1 MTIWTSGG
9 QPRHKVRVIELMI
22 AFFAALIWAPASA
35 GSLEAAALD
44 EGRLTL
50 HFAGPVGEAEV
61 IALDGPQRVAIDIA
75 GAEPGSV
82 AIAANPLVSR
92 IRQGRIAGGALRIV
106 LDLHRPAA
114 IRAIDRAADG
124 QGLTIAIEEASSS
137 EFAEAVR
144 AGRRSFAALSSA
156 APTMDLTRREA
167 RRYQVSV
174 PIGPARAGVTLPRI
188 YGPSDTSLPLVVLDA
203 GHGGHDPGAIS
214 ADGRYHEEQVTLAI
228 ARAIRDDLV
237 ATGRVRV
244 ALTRD
249 SDQYLVL
256 EERYGIARRLRA
268 DLFISIHADA
278 AENHSAT
285 GASIYTLSE
294 VASDREAQR
303 LAARENRANI
313 INGVDLGTQS
323 NAVRSILIDL
333 TQRET
338 MNRSTEFART
348 LQRAAG
354 SDIPFRT
361 GALRHAGFVVLKAP
375 DMPSVLLETGFIS
388 NTADADRIASAAG
401 QRAIARGV
409 RQGILGHFARQTARR
424 DLASAGGVD
433 SSARR

>member
-9 QPRHKVRVIELMI
+9 QPRHKARVIELMI
-22 AFFAALIWAPASA
+22 AFFAALIWAPAHA
-35 GSLEAAALD
+35 GSLETAALD
-44 EGRLTL
+44 DGRLTL
-50 HFAGPVGEAEV
+50 RFAGPVGEAEV

-82 AIAANPLVSR
+82 SVATNPLISR

-114 IRAIDRAADG
+114 IRAIDRAEDG
-124 QGLTIAIEEASSS
+124 QGLTIAIEETSSS
-137 EFAEAVR
+137 EFTEAVR
-144 AGRRSFAALSSA
+144 AGRRSFAALTAS
-156 APTMDLTRREA
+156 APTMDLARREA

-174 PIGPARAGVTLPRI
+174 PIGPARSGVALPRV
-188 YGPSDTSLPLVVLDA
+188 YGPQDSSLPLVVVDA

-214 ADGRYHEEQVTLAI
+214 PDGRHHEEQVTLAM

-249 SDQYLVL
+249 ADQYLVL

-268 DLFISIHADA
+268 DLFISVHADA
-278 AENHSAT
+278 AENHSAS

-303 LAARENRANI
+303 LAARENRSNI
-313 INGVDLGTQS
+313 LNGVDLGRQT
-323 NAVRSILIDL
+323 NAVSSILIDL

-338 MNRSTEFART
+338 MNLSVDFART
-348 LQRAAG
+348 LQRNAA

-388 NTADADRIASAAG
+388 NVADAERIASAAG
-401 QRAIARGV
+401 QRAIARGL
-409 RQGILGHFARQTARR
+409 RQAVLAHFARQTIDRSVAE
-424 DLASAGGVD
+424 
-433 SSARR
+433 SSAARPRAAR